1 MDYPEPYKEDYFNSL
16 PHTEVDFSATSQL
29 SPAFDFN
36 SLPHTEVDV
45 LQHFSGRGIHI
56 STHYLTQ
63 RQTSEKHLCTTLSLF
78 QLTTSHRGRRFPFAR
93 ISFNI
98 LFQLTTSHRG
108 RLPFTRSPTQLTVFQ
123 LTTSHR
129 GRRMVNLTEH
139 DLSIFQ
145 LTTSHRG
152 RQIVVFL
159 SGDVFISTHYLTQ
172 RQTYIAEK
180 QSLIEKHFNSL
191 PHTEVDNVLIG
202 SSYHIKYF
210 NSLPHTEVDVET
222 TYSLEDVEKHFNS
235 LPHTEVDVNE
245 RVPVFR

>member
-63 RQTSEKHLCTTLSLF
+63 RQTSEKHLCTSLSLF

-108 RLPFTRSPTQLTVFQ
+108 RLDPATTDDIFTDFNSLPHTEVDQLTLVSSAVLVYFNSLPHTEVDIPHLAQGAYVKPFQLTTSHRGRLKPCAILLPSCLFQ

-129 GRRMVNLTEH
+129 GRRCM
-139 DLSIFQ
+139 F
-145 LTTSHRG
+145 
-152 RQIVVFL
+152 F
-159 SGDVFISTHYLTQ
+159 F
-172 RQTYIAEK
+172 
-180 QSLIEKHFNSL
+180 
-191 PHTEVDNVLIG
+191 
-202 SSYHIKYF
+202 
-210 NSLPHTEVDVET
+210 
-222 TYSLEDVEKHFNS
+222 
-235 LPHTEVDVNE
+235 
-245 RVPVFR
+245 